1 MTCSKNLSF
10 AGKTGAEPLN
20 SGDTSMRFRL
30 SPPGWPVLL
39 VSLLLAGLAIA
50 TLYFKVPWVGV
61 YVKNHRFW
69 VLVAA
74 YAILLMGVVLEG
86 L

>member
-1 MTCSKNLSF
+1 VLNL
-10 AGKTGAEPLN
+10 KTQEIA
-20 SGDTSMRFRL
+20 MRFRL

-50 TLYFKVPWVGV
+50 TLYLKVPWVGH
-61 YVKNHRFW
+61 YVKSHRFW
-69 VLVAA
+69 VFVTA
-74 YAILLMGVVLEG
+74 YAILLLGVVLEG